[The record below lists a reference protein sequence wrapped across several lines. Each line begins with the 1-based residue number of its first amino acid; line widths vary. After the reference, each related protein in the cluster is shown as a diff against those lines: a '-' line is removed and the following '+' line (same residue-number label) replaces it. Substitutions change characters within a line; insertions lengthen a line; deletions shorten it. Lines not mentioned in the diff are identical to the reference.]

1 MYHPD
6 AAIKTAAETIE
17 KVLDNY
23 GLDITGESYS
33 TESSLILSLLEDLSK
48 QKNQD
53 AIAQL
58 SGCAGVIAS
67 LQAAQSDFENTR
79 IAYEEEKAWES
90 TEKNATTIKKT
101 VVGTINERIVVYLRA
116 MEIVN
121 EPMYG
126 ALARTVAEMIA
137 ENNEVV
143 KKRRK
148 KPEPEPA
155 E

>member
-1 MYHPD
+1 M
-6 AAIKTAAETIE
+6 
-17 KVLDNY
+17 
-23 GLDITGESYS
+23 
-33 TESSLILSLLEDLSK
+33 
-48 QKNQD
+48 
-53 AIAQL
+53 
-58 SGCAGVIAS
+58 
-67 LQAAQSDFENTR
+67 
-79 IAYEEEKAWES
+79 
-90 TEKNATTIKKT
+90 
-101 VVGTINERIVVYLRA
+101 VGTINERIVVYLRA

-126 ALARTVAEMIA
+126 ALARTVAEIIA